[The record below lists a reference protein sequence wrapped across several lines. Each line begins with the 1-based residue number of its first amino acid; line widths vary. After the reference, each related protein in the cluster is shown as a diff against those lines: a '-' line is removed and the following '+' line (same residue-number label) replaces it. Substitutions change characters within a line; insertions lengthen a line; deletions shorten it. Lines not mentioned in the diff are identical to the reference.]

1 MLREY
6 WLIPDVCNALLT
18 FRLGSVKV
26 TLHGFNM
33 FCEVLDFLFMYI
45 LIEWQRERDKT
56 IHWFI
61 PPRAH
66 SELDLGLPCEW
77 KGLML
82 ETSLTSP

>member
-45 LIEWQRERDKT
+45 LIEWQRERDKLST
-56 IHWFI
+56 GSFPHVPIVNLI
-61 PPRAH
+61 
-66 SELDLGLPCEW
+66 
-77 KGLML
+77 
-82 ETSLTSP
+82 